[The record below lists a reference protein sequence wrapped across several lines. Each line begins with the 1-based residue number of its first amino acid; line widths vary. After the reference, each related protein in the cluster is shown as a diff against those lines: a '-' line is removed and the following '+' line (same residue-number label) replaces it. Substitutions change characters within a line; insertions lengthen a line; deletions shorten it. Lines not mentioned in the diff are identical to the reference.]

1 MYRILTLLL
10 AALVLLLLVG
20 TARRH
25 RAERDRRSVAAA
37 SAPAATAEPRIA
49 EVPDSVRAAAR
60 ALLARDAA
68 QTYLDSM
75 LASTDSLVRRWPDR
89 GGRPYRI
96 ALLEGGSSD
105 YGVRMADF
113 VREGA
118 SQWQAADLGLWFSFT
133 GDTTDADIVFQ
144 WRELR
149 ERNQGRRDHLRWSNS
164 GRVVRA
170 YVAFA
175 TRNAGDSLFTD
186 EALLGAAVHELGHAM
201 GLPHSTDSTDVMYP
215 VTRVTVPSAR
225 DRATVRLLY
234 ALPPGSLRAAPRI
247 GRRCRTSRSSSTT
260 AAAASAATGLAD
272 WRNGTTAAA
281 SARCRTRSAAGW
293 RGFPPSATPSS
304 TARCTWCFPTGRWP
318 AARGGDRGAPLA
330 AGWPRT
336 RLAGAASRRGGRG
349 GPGLRRRRAATAPA
363 GAAAGNERCVDARRS
378 RAIAC
383 RTGGGSC

>member
-1 MYRILTLLL
+1 MYRILTLIL

-20 TARRH
+20 TARRY
-25 RAERDRRSVAAA
+25 RAERDRQSVAAA
-37 SAPAATAEPRIA
+37 SAPATTTTRRIA
-49 EVPDSVRAAAR
+49 EVPDSVRIAAR

-96 ALLEGGSSD
+96 ALLEGGSPD

-118 SQWQAADLGLWFSFT
+118 SQWEAADLGLWFSFT

-144 WRELR
+144 WRESFGNG
-149 ERNQGRRDHLRWSNS
+149 NQAGVTDLRWSNS

-170 YVAFA
+170 YVSLA

-186 EALLGAAVHELGHAM
+186 DALLGAAVHELGHAM
-201 GLPHSTDSTDVMYP
+201 GLPHSTESTDVMFP

-234 ALPPGSLRAAPRI
+234 ALPPGSLRAPPR
-247 GRRCRTSRSSSTT
+247 
-260 AAAASAATGLAD
+260 
-272 WRNGTTAAA
+272 
-281 SARCRTRSAAGW
+281 
-293 RGFPPSATPSS
+293 
-304 TARCTWCFPTGRWP
+304 
-318 AARGGDRGAPLA
+318 
-330 AGWPRT
+330 
-336 RLAGAASRRGGRG
+336 
-349 GPGLRRRRAATAPA
+349 
-363 GAAAGNERCVDARRS
+363 
-378 RAIAC
+378 
-383 RTGGGSC
+383 